1 MGLIGGTLSF
11 AARLMIALLIAVI
24 AIGLGIAFHPLLFLL
39 MVVALLIFVF

>member
-1 MGLIGGTLSF
+1 MGLIGSTLSM

-39 MVVALLIFVF
+39 LVVALLMFVF